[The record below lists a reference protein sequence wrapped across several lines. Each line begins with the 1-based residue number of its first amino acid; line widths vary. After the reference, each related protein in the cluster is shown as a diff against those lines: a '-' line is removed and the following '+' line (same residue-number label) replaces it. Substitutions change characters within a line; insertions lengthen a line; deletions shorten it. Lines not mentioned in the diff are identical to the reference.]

1 MHSEGSEHKQWTYMQ
16 AETLLGGI
24 CSCFFFFFQLFHTE
38 GSLRGPVSVHTL
50 FWTWSWFVPLLLRAE
65 VWLKLSRGAAW
76 RLHWWLPALS
86 LRKMCVCC
94 KDLGHAAGLVCVSP
108 GRGYRQV
115 ALGRSSSFCTKRCG
129 MHRDS
134 DPEEKGSAS
143 RCLVPASC
151 SEMWENGSTA
161 VLYGMHVSM
170 HYMRWEQECRA
181 VQSHSVPAY
190 LSSPISASGL
200 PQDWSPGKHG
210 HLCGQGQAPETWADV
225 LRHSTPGT
233 TCSCPEPGEGVRG
246 PCVSTQVAPMQPP
259 ITTAGTL
266 CLFLAYSRCITK
278 VKK

>member
-1 MHSEGSEHKQWTYMQ
+1 MDLHAGRNTPWRN
-16 AETLLGGI
+16 LLML
-24 CSCFFFFFQLFHTE
+24 FFFFSIVSHWGLSPEACQCAHPVLNVELVCSPSPPRRGLAEAVTGSCMEAALVIASAQPEEDVCVLQGLGSYSRAGLRVTWQGLQAGGFGQELQLLHKKMWYAQ
-38 GSLRGPVSVHTL
+38 GQ
-50 FWTWSWFVPLLLRAE
+50 W
-65 VWLKLSRGAAW
+65 SRGEAECFQV
-76 RLHWWLPALS
+76 PGTCKV
-86 LRKMCVCC
+86 LRNVRKW
-94 KDLGHAAGLVCVSP
+94 KLW
-108 GRGYRQV
+108 
-115 ALGRSSSFCTKRCG
+115 K
-129 MHRDS
+129 
-134 DPEEKGSAS
+134 
-143 RCLVPASC
+143 
-151 SEMWENGSTA
+151 STA

-233 TCSCPEPGEGVRG
+233 TRSCPEPGEGVRG